1 MNAAIPG
8 GADRIGVLS
17 HAEIPIV
24 PIPVRC
30 ECGKS
35 LQAKDE
41 FAGRKVKCSKC
52 GKILRI
58 PAAADR
64 GNPAVTPTVALTAPA
79 PVQANEAPAPAK
91 VIARPAPVV
100 AKPVSPAPLAKPVP
114 TSGRARPHPWE
125 DRSLMQTPTPWR
137 PGDEER
143 FQAGIRPEREGLS
156 CWEKLA
162 VGALL
167 VAGATGVVAAIVFLK

>member
-1 MNAAIPG
+1 M
-8 GADRIGVLS
+8 
-17 HAEIPIV
+17 PIQ
-24 PIPVRC
+24 VRC

-41 FAGRKVKCSKC
+41 FAGRKVKCSQC

-58 PAAADR
+58 PAPADR
-64 GNPAVTPTVALTAPA
+64 GNPAVTPTVALTTPA
-79 PVQANEAPAPAK
+79 PVQAKATPAPAN
-91 VIARPAPVV
+91 VVARPAPEI
-100 AKPVSPAPLAKPVP
+100 AKPVSPALLAKPVAN
-114 TSGRARPHPWE
+114 SGRPRPHPWE
-125 DRSLMQTPTPWR
+125 DRSLVQTPTPWR
-137 PGDEER
+137 PGDEAR

-156 CWEKLA
+156 CLEKLA